1 MMKTPLPATLLSF
14 EKLSTGIFAPR
25 AIGATA
31 ETSSLSS
38 GPRISL
44 LPSATAC
51 RAAAAAPSAVRSE
64 EHTSELQSLMRTSYA
79 VFCLNKKTRNNT
91 SIPLY
96 DHVGTEVYHYSP

>member
-14 EKLSTGIFAPR
+14 EKLSTGTFASR

-31 ETSSLSS
+31 ATSSLSS

-51 RAAAAAPSAVRSE
+51 RAAVAAPSAVS
-64 EHTSELQSLMRTSYA
+64 
-79 VFCLNKKTRNNT
+79 
-91 SIPLY
+91 
-96 DHVGTEVYHYSP
+96 